1 MSEMTMTQDL
11 DPITAGPGPEAQYRA
26 HLAAGRFMIQRSRST
41 GGYVFYPRTALPG
54 SGTADLEWVPASG
67 HGTVYS
73 TSTVR
78 RSEAEGGDHNVAL
91 VELAEGPRTMT
102 RIIGCTPDA
111 VVIGMAVRAVIG
123 EQDGAPILLFE
134 PAAGEDVA

>member
-1 MSEMTMTQDL
+1 MTPQDL

-41 GGYVFYPRTALPG
+41 GEYVFYPRTMLPG
-54 SGTADLEWVPASG
+54 SGVDDLEWVAASG
-67 HGTVYS
+67 RGTVYS

-78 RSEAEGGDHNVAL
+78 RPVAEGGDHNVAL
-91 VELAEGPRTMT
+91 VELVEGPRTMT
-102 RIIGCTPDA
+102 RIIGCALDA

-134 PAAGEDVA
+134 PARTEDAA

>member
-1 MSEMTMTQDL
+1 MTPQEL

-26 HLAAGRFMIQRSRST
+26 HLAGGRLMIQRSRST
-41 GGYVFYPRTALPG
+41 GEYVFYPRTMLPG
-54 SGTADLEWVPASG
+54 GGAADLEWVAASG
-67 HGTVYS
+67 RGTVYS

-78 RSEAEGGDHNVAL
+78 RPAGEGGDHNVAL

-102 RIIGCTPDA
+102 RIIGCALDA
-111 VVIGMAVRAVIG
+111 VMIGMAVRAVIG

-134 PAAGEDVA
+134 PAETEDAA